1 MNKTKK
7 LIEQFTIG
15 GKTFGLAKILLEQTS
30 GTCPCKLGANDF
42 KDEAEENNYLD
53 NNDQPLTQLRPGL
66 DYQWSGEGDELEET
80 PGCYESYTWDGL
92 LILRPG
98 NPYDGRTV
106 EKVVEEIISDSDNQT
121 IQDVPNVCRVY
132 NLLKKIKSDAEG
144 GSRTC
149 QELYTG
155 DGTKDAQLDDW
166 MEKLCTITSK
176 LWSPPDTAEEGG
188 LKSKQGYVVFELPN
202 GQLKDVLHRKF
213 EDVIAIELGLDP
225 TNKTS
230 STYTNCISRFTVP
243 YEKSDEWFDDGRKK
257 GPVMGSYKAFGVKFS
272 CLPEESPY
280 RGENLKVINLNHPLI
295 NRLYGGNSNSNTL
308 DDVSND
314 TKTKTVNK
322 KEKVDIEVENQPGN
336 YEEFD
341 WL

>member
-1 MNKTKK
+1 M
-7 LIEQFTIG
+7 
-15 GKTFGLAKILLEQTS
+15 
-30 GTCPCKLGANDF
+30 
-42 KDEAEENNYLD
+42 
-53 NNDQPLTQLRPGL
+53 
-66 DYQWSGEGDELEET
+66 YQ
-80 PGCYESYTWDGL
+80 
-92 LILRPG
+92 
-98 NPYDGRTV
+98 
-106 EKVVEEIISDSDNQT
+106 
-121 IQDVPNVCRVY
+121 NVCRVY

-144 GSRTC
+144 GSRN
-149 QELYTG
+149 LSRNYIPV
-155 DGTKDAQLDDW
+155 DGEQKDAQLDDW

-188 LKSKQGYVVFELPN
+188 LKSKQGYVVFQLPN

-213 EDVIAIELGLDP
+213 EDVVAIELGLDP

-230 STYTNCISRFTVP
+230 STYTNCISRFTIP
-243 YEKSDEWFDDGRKK
+243 YEVSDEWFNDGRKK
-257 GPVMGSYKAFGVKFS
+257 GPAFGSYKAFGVKFS

-308 DDVSND
+308 DGVSND
-314 TKTKTVNK
+314 TKTKTVDK

-336 YEEFD
+336 YKEFD